1 MSLKHKSIFVAI
13 VFALQSCP
21 AMLWAEPIPAPELA
35 QIQVIGSKESL
46 QKAPGSGA
54 VLSKEDLD
62 RMHPVSVNEVL
73 RSVPGLVMRD
83 EEGFGLRPNIGIRGL
98 NPTRSTKV
106 LLLEDGL
113 PAAYAPYGD
122 NASYYHA
129 PVDRYARIEVL
140 KGVGMLRFGPQTIGG
155 VINYITPDPTEEF
168 SGYAALAAGS
178 NRYVNAHARL
188 SAGGAAVDVVHKQ
201 GDGARDTLELAQTD
215 FNFKYVTELTASQSV
230 TARLSYLQEN
240 SQVGYS
246 GLTQAEFDRLG
257 PRYGFDQNADFDISR
272 FGGSL
277 THQMDLS
284 DHALLSTNVYVYQFD
299 RDWWRQSSTTTD
311 TQCGTAF
318 RDARLR
324 GERVDF
330 DACASAQGRLR
341 SYQTFGVEPRV
352 TLFWDGLGAQSELE
366 FGVRAHDEQQERRQ
380 INATSARGR
389 AGVLAENNRR
399 TTRAYSGF
407 VSNTFQ
413 FGKFALVPAL
423 RVENIRYAR
432 SNRLTGRAGNDALTR
447 SIPGLGMNYA
457 LSEQLA
463 MFAGVHRGFAPPR
476 AEDIID
482 NAGGSV
488 EIEPEDSRNFELGVR
503 SASANDHGWE
513 FEAAVFRNHFLR
525 QIAVGSVAGGSTPLA
540 IGESTYQ
547 GFELMSKYSRADLL
561 GADNSYVN
569 LALTLLPTARQDE
582 ALRGVVSGEVLPG
595 SSAGKRLPYAPRSTL
610 TLRLGQQWN
619 AWDASIEGVYVDRQF
634 SDFGNVIA
642 ADASGQFGEIGAY
655 AIANATVSYAPKAS
669 AFSVFVTAKNLFDR
683 DYIVDRTRG
692 IQVAPER
699 QVQMGVRFDL

>member
-1 MSLKHKSIFVAI
+1 MKHKTIFTAI
-13 VFALQSCP
+13 VVALQLSP
-21 AMLWAEPIPAPELA
+21 ALLVAAPTPQLP
-35 QIQVIGSKESL
+35 QIQVIGSKEAL

-62 RMHPVSVNEVL
+62 RMHPASVNEVL
-73 RSVPGLVMRD
+73 RSVPGVVMRD

-129 PVDRYARIEVL
+129 PVDRYERIEVL

-155 VINYITPDPTEEF
+155 VINYITPDPTEAL
-168 SGYAALAAGS
+168 SGYAALTAGS

-188 SAGGAAVDVVHKQ
+188 SGGGFAVDAVHKQ
-201 GDGARDTLELAQTD
+201 GDGARDTLELSQTD
-215 FNFKYVTELTASQSV
+215 FNVKYAAELTPSQSI
-230 TARLSYLQEN
+230 TARLSYLQED

-246 GLTQAEFDRLG
+246 GLTQAEFEKLG
-257 PRYGFDQNADFDISR
+257 ARYGFDQNAHFDLAR
-272 FGGSL
+272 FGASL

-284 DHALLSTNVYVYQFD
+284 DRALLSTNAYIYQFD

-318 RDARLR
+318 RDARFR
-324 GERVDF
+324 GERVNF
-330 DACASAQGRLR
+330 DACAAAQGRLR

-352 TLFWDGLGAQSELE
+352 TLFWDGFGAESELE
-366 FGVRAHDEQQERRQ
+366 FGLRAHDEQQERRQ
-380 INATSARGR
+380 VNATAARGR
-389 AGVLAENNRR
+389 DGVLVENNRR

-413 FGKFALVPAL
+413 FGGFALVPAV
-423 RVENIRYAR
+423 RIENIRYTR
-432 SNRLTGRAGNDALTR
+432 SNRLTARSGDDALTR
-447 SIPGLGMNYA
+447 WIPGLGVNYA
-457 LSEQLA
+457 LTDQVS

-476 AEDIID
+476 AEDVID

-488 EIEPEDSRNFELGVR
+488 EIEPEDSRNFELGLRR
-503 SASANDHGWE
+503 SGDNGLT

-525 QIAVGSVAGGSTPLA
+525 QIAVGSVAGGNTPLA
-540 IGESTYQ
+540 TGEGTYQ
-547 GFELMSKYSRADLL
+547 GFELMGQFERADFLA
-561 GADNSYVN
+561 ADKSYLN

-582 ALRGVVSGEVLPG
+582 ALRGVVSGIALPG
-595 SSAGKRLPYAPRSTL
+595 SAAGKRLPYAPKSTL
-610 TLRLGQQWN
+610 TLRLGQQWH
-619 AWDASIEGVYVDRQF
+619 AWDASIEGVYVARQF

-642 ADASGQFGEIGAY
+642 ADASGQFGLIAAY
-655 AIANATVSYAPKAS
+655 TIANATVTYAPKEAS
-669 AFSVFVTAKNLFDR
+669 FLVFATAKNLFDR

-692 IQVAPER
+692 IQVGPER
-699 QVQMGVRFDL
+699 QIQIGVRFNL